1 MIFIFWKWAKVKE
14 IFSVLR
20 NFEVA
25 GSKNSG
31 YFCGFSLI
39 LGNSRQLDWLNFKTG
54 MKRLREK
61 FLQGGG
67 GGGGKKCRDMIQ
79 NQALQLLDFLW
90 LSVSICVI
98 LVWAAMQPSN
108 FSGNQ
113 KVWVPV
119 RK

>member
-1 MIFIFWKWAKVKE
+1 
-14 IFSVLR
+14 
-20 NFEVA
+20 
-25 GSKNSG
+25 
-31 YFCGFSLI
+31 
-39 LGNSRQLDWLNFKTG
+39 

-61 FLQGGG
+61 FLQGGWGG

-98 LVWAAMQPSN
+98 LVWAAMQPSK